1 MLDRLAFAG
10 IRFNRFYATPRC
22 SPTRAA
28 LLTGVWSHEA
38 GVGHLDL
45 DWGRPAYRGAIHD
58 SVPTIAE
65 RLRERGYANYMV
77 GKWHLSP
84 ERMETTAAEVE
95 VEPPSPASWPLQRG
109 FDAFYGTLSGSG
121 SYFDP
126 PPVYDG
132 NVRAEWPPS
141 ASGAGS
147 GATAAAPHLTDVL
160 GERAATMVTSHLA
173 TSPERPFFL
182 YLAFT
187 APHWPIQAQGG
198 GHRALPRTVRRGL
211 GRAARRPLRSASASS
226 G

>member
-84 ERMETTAAEVE
+84 ERMETTAAESRGRAAVAG
-95 VEPPSPASWPLQRG
+95 VVASPARLRRLLWDVGGIGQLLRSARGLRRQRSRRVAAG
-109 FDAFYGTLSGSG
+109 RE
-121 SYFDP
+121 
-126 PPVYDG
+126 
-132 NVRAEWPPS
+132 RAP
-141 ASGAGS
+141 AS
-147 GATAAAPHLTDVL
+147 GATAAAPISP
-160 GERAATMVTSHLA
+160 TSSA
-173 TSPERPFFL
+173 I
-182 YLAFT
+182 
-187 APHWPIQAQGG
+187 AP
-198 GHRALPRTVRRGL
+198 RRW
-211 GRAARRPLRSASASS
+211 
-226 G
+226 